1 MARRRTKEDK
11 PGEANVLPVMNVMFL
26 LIPSLLLAMEVASM
40 AAVVVSPPK
49 STVDNTTTPGDP
61 PKDDWR
67 VHVQV
72 ASDGIYIREG
82 GEVMGEGGP
91 SIPTVDGEQDF
102 ERLEAVASELKVA
115 HPEVS
120 NFEITAE
127 GDVPL
132 VDLIDA
138 MDAMRGDECS
148 LAGVASGEG
157 PSKRCLFWAPTV
169 SSR

>member
-1 MARRRTKEDK
+1 MARKRSKEDK

-40 AAVVVSPPK
+40 AAVVVSPPRA
-49 STVDNTTTPGDP
+49 TVDNTATPGDP

-67 VHVQV
+67 LHVQV
-72 ASDGIYIREG
+72 ASDGIYVREG
-82 GEVMGEGGP
+82 GKAMGEGGP
-91 SIPTVDGEQDF
+91 TIPTVDGKQDF
-102 ERLEAVASELKVA
+102 ARLEGVAAELKQA

-138 MDAMRGDECS
+138 MDAMRGEDCS
-148 LAGVASGEG
+148 LTGVASGEA
-157 PSKRCLFWAPTV
+157 PSRECLFWAPTV
-169 SSR
+169 ASR